1 MKTLFTAEKKGDI
14 LTSGQMDLRNGA
26 RIRCPRFRGFI
37 RFAQNITK
45 ELKVE
50 KNNSRWVLT
59 RKKKLQ
65 Y

>member
-50 KNNSRWVLT
+50 KNNSR
-59 RKKKLQ
+59 
-65 Y
+65 